1 MTDKKPTEVILIT
14 GAARR
19 IGAELSRFL
28 HQSGYRIILHFHTSE
43 AEALALSQE
52 LNNDQPDSC
61 LAIRADLHHLNEVEQ
76 LANSALRQWGRI
88 DVLINNA
95 SRFYPGLLGEVTA
108 DIWDDLMNANLR
120 APFFLSQALADE
132 LRYRRGC
139 IINLVDI
146 HSERPLKDHTVY
158 SLSKAGM
165 AMLTKSLARELG
177 PDVRVNGISP
187 GAVLWPEAELSA
199 NAKADILDKTAL
211 KHPGS
216 PQDICRTALFLIE
229 QADYISGQILA
240 VDGGRNLNQ

>member
-1 MTDKKPTEVILIT
+1 MTDNSHAPVILIT

-28 HQSGYRIILHFHTSE
+28 HQRGYRIVLHYHQSE
-43 AEALALSQE
+43 TEALALSNE
-52 LNNDQPDSC
+52 LNTSREDSC
-61 LAIRADLHHLNEVEQ
+61 LPIRADLHQLSDVDQ
-76 LANSALRQWGRI
+76 LASSARQHWGRV

-95 SRFYPGLLGEVTA
+95 SRFYPSLLGNVSA
-108 DIWDDLMNANLR
+108 AVWDDLMNANLR

-132 LRYRRGC
+132 LRARQGC

-146 HSERPLKDHTVY
+146 HAERPLKDHTVY
-158 SLSKAGM
+158 NLSKAGM

-177 PDVRVNGISP
+177 PEVRVNGIAP

-199 NAKADILDKTAL
+199 TAKADILNKTAL
-211 KHPGS
+211 KQPGS
-216 PQDICRTALFLIE
+216 PQDICRAALFLIE
-229 QADYISGQILA
+229 QSDYISGQILA